1 MKFLQRKTNFF
12 FLKTTT
18 SNVFFETK
26 LKRFQSCDV
35 TLIPVLRQAISTVI
49 QRQKHKQAKTCALR
63 QLLDNSKPILC
74 PRFENLNPKIHYF
87 FTLQTRRLSSL
98 VGWWWTASGGKVRNQ
113 ITLIKTWTS
122 TIPVQIQSWDF
133 GEIKLGLLAD
143 CVEALKIREIRLVFV
158 NRAP

>member
-1 MKFLQRKTNFF
+1 MGLFKVHWVEITWVYVKITFCQISQSGSVCIGEKAYFA
-12 FLKTTT
+12 
-18 SNVFFETK
+18 K
-26 LKRFQSCDV
+26 LLFYWMLICRGNLLESKIWKIYNPN
-35 TLIPVLRQAISTVI
+35 TL
-49 QRQKHKQAKTCALR
+49 C
-63 QLLDNSKPILC
+63 
-74 PRFENLNPKIHYF
+74 

>member
-1 MKFLQRKTNFF
+1 M
-12 FLKTTT
+12 
-18 SNVFFETK
+18 
-26 LKRFQSCDV
+26 
-35 TLIPVLRQAISTVI
+35 
-49 QRQKHKQAKTCALR
+49 
-63 QLLDNSKPILC
+63 
-74 PRFENLNPKIHYF
+74 
-87 FTLQTRRLSSL
+87 
-98 VGWWWTASGGKVRNQ
+98 RNQ